1 MSVPERHYFK
11 ELRLQQFRGLIAV
24 IRSGSFSAAAKA
36 LRMTKAS
43 IWQQVR
49 ALEEEFGCV
58 LLESAGRRVLPTA
71 QGLRLAELSTPLVEG
86 FDSIKE
92 AFCADLANLPA
103 ELSVATTPGCLTYE
117 LRGAIEA
124 VRSRFPTGHLTF
136 QDRNSP
142 AAIDLVESGEV
153 DVAVAARFE
162 EWPQKPALE
171 LIPFTEHPFALA
183 APAGHPLLEAPEV
196 CLADLANYPLLLPG
210 PKANCR
216 PRLERLLRGEG
227 VWDRLRI
234 VLECSFPSSLLEY
247 VEAGLGVTVTPVP
260 SALLREAP
268 HGRSPLQG
276 RQTVLRDLSALL
288 GKEPLFYVRRRGW
301 HETPI
306 AVAFRTAI
314 LQARSLGIRG
324 GGEQ

>member
-1 MSVPERHYFK
+1 MSLPERHYFK
-11 ELRLQQFRGLIAV
+11 ELRFQQFRGLIAV

-49 ALEEEFGCV
+49 ALEAEFGCV
-58 LLESAGRRVLPTA
+58 LSESAGRRVRPTA
-71 QGLRLAELSTPLVEG
+71 QGLRLAELSTPLLEG

-92 AFCADLANLPA
+92 AFCADLAKLPA
-103 ELSVATTPGCLTYE
+103 ELSVATTPGCLTYA

-124 VRSRFPTGHLTF
+124 VRAQFPTGHLTF

-171 LIPFTEHPFALA
+171 LIPFAEQPFALA

-196 CLADLANYPLLLPG
+196 RLADLANYPLLLQG

-216 PRLERLLRGEG
+216 PRLERLLWGEG

-234 VLECSFPSSLLEY
+234 VLECSFPSRLLEH
-247 VEAGLGVTVTPVP
+247 VEAGLGVTGTPVP

-268 HGRSPLQG
+268 YGRSPLKG

-288 GKEPLFYVRRRGW
+288 GKEPLFSVRRRGW

-314 LQARSLGIRG
+314 LQARSLGHQG

>member
-1 MSVPERHYFK
+1 
-11 ELRLQQFRGLIAV
+11 
-24 IRSGSFSAAAKA
+24 
-36 LRMTKAS
+36 MTNSS

-49 ALEEEFGCV
+49 ASEEEFGCA
-58 LLESAGRRVLPTA
+58 LLERAGRRVPHTV
-71 QGLRLAELSTPLVEG
+71 QGLRSAELITPLGEG

-92 AFCADLANLPA
+92 AFCADLPKFPA
-103 ELSVATTPGCLTYE
+103 ELSVATTPGGLTYE
-117 LRGAIEA
+117 LRSAIKA
-124 VRSRFPTGHLTF
+124 VRTQFPAGHLTF
-136 QDRNSP
+136 QEWNSP
-142 AAIDLVESGEV
+142 AAIDLLESGAV

-162 EWPQKPALE
+162 EWPQKSALE

-196 CLADLANYPLLLPG
+196 RLSDLANDPLLLPG

-227 VWDRLRI
+227 VWERLHI
-234 VLECSFPSSLLEY
+234 VLESTFPSRLLEY

-260 SALLREAP
+260 SALLREAR
-268 HGRSPLQG
+268 HGRSQLKG

-314 LQARSLGIRG
+314 LQARNLGNPG
-324 GGEQ
+324 GGDQ

>member
-24 IRSGSFSAAAKA
+24 IRSGSFAAAAKA

-58 LLESAGRRVLPTA
+58 LLESAGRRVRPTA

-92 AFCADLANLPA
+92 AFCADLAKLPA

-117 LRGAIEA
+117 LRGAIDA
-124 VRSRFPTGHLTF
+124 VRAQFPTGHLTF

-171 LIPFTEHPFALA
+171 LTPFTEHPFVLA

-196 CLADLANYPLLLPG
+196 RFADLANYPLLLPG

-227 VWDRLRI
+227 VWERLRI

-260 SALLREAP
+260 SALFREAP
-268 HGRSPLQG
+268 HGLSRLNG

-314 LQARSLGIRG
+314 LQARTLGNRV